1 MLLASGNTE
10 LVPSFSAVRQLF
22 EISRFSGRSGHTLY
36 GPCRDRY
43 DHREDAASRKVL
55 DEWVAS
61 DVFGEVIGG
70 PVRVGIAL
78 TSRHDVTDSQSAE
91 PPPTGESP

>member
-1 MLLASGNTE
+1 MLLAYGNTE

-61 DVFGEVIGG
+61 EVFGEVIGG
-70 PVRVGIAL
+70 PVSRYRSDQPPRRDRLSVGGA
-78 TSRHDVTDSQSAE
+78 SSNRR
-91 PPPTGESP
+91 ESL